1 MRPAARVGPATVA
14 CLLMMGL
21 GLPAPARSQEQ
32 AAGTIDSSALKE
44 RAGKTITALAA
55 AARQLKL
62 DRSAEDLELSADR
75 MEFDYQSGRLTYS
88 GRVRLKHGSALLKA
102 AEMVFDLE
110 PGGRDPLR
118 SASASGGVELTRN
131 DETASGHRAFY
142 NHAAGTITLE
152 GDARLG
158 SDSDSLLGERV
169 IVHLSEGRTVVEGG
183 DSPVRVRLG
192 DEME

>member
-44 RAGKTITALAA
+44 RGADATGCGM
-55 AARQLKL
+55 

-75 MEFDYQSGRLTYS
+75 MELDYQSGRVTYS

-102 AEMVFDLE
+102 AEIVFDLE

-131 DETASGHRAFY
+131 DETASGRRAFY

-158 SDSDSLLGERV
+158 SGSDSLLGERV